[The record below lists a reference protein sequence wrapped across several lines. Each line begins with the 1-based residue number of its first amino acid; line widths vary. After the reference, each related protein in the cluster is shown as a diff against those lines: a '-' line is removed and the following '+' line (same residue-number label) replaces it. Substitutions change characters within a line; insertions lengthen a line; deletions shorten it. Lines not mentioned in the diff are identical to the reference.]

1 MFDPTERLHFY
12 FKIIL
17 VFYNSSCNQVL
28 LSSLNGSL
36 HTVIH
41 IRNKSENMSNKIDY
55 RTKVKLYI
63 PSTLNTDYLL
73 CHTQLIVCAVKG
85 CDTFGPEHIWSLDIW
100 SPTIGPSG
108 QTVPNQFSPHGQMV
122 PKNLVPMDKWSPKIR
137 SPWTNGPQP
146 IWSPWKNG
154 P

>member
-1 MFDPTERLHFY
+1 MLQQSIFDPTERLHFY

-55 RTKVKLYI
+55 RTKVKLYT
-63 PSTLNTDYLL
+63 PKYSKHWLSTVA
-73 CHTQLIVCAVKG
+73 HTIDCVCV
-85 CDTFGPEHIWSLDIW
+85 H
-100 SPTIGPSG
+100 
-108 QTVPNQFSPHGQMV
+108 
-122 PKNLVPMDKWSPKIR
+122 
-137 SPWTNGPQP
+137 
-146 IWSPWKNG
+146 
-154 P
+154 